1 MSSAQS
7 PSDTLIGER
16 LSSVYN
22 LWQPLRSGNWT
33 SAPLNRLYLAVQQ
46 LAESCEQHETLGDR
60 VLELEVYLSSFVDA
74 DGVTP
79 KPEQLAEVDR
89 LFGAVIEL
97 GKRFNPRLG
106 QTQAAPAT
114 PTAAS
119 QQRRLLLLQAASEP
133 VQGLAQTLKERGYHV
148 LLLREAE
155 TAITAL
161 QRQPPDAVIITA
173 NLIEKQW
180 ARLGSIVTQLRQ
192 YQQIR
197 LPILFIGPDQD
208 VTLRLQTMRA
218 GVDACFNTG
227 VEAGVVIDRLGELL
241 QAQAAAP
248 YRILVVDDEPSH
260 ARFAQAILQ
269 KAGMET
275 RAVTDPLK
283 VPETLGQFKPD
294 LILMDLYM
302 PGCDGME
309 LTAMIRERD
318 EGVNVPIVFL
328 SGEQDEDKQID
339 ALNAGGDDF
348 IAKPL
353 RPRHLISAVT
363 SRIRRARQ
371 LDARLRPLLFRE
383 QAQQQA
389 ARLLNRNAFYQ
400 QLLLWLGK
408 PPKQLTQGLIWVEL
422 EQVRK
427 LVEQVGVPMLD
438 KALDTVGNRLAGQL
452 QADDLI
458 GHFGDTGFTVLAR
471 RSRYKEL
478 CDLAEQ
484 LRQTLAG
491 RLFEIGEATL
501 ALTGRVGGCVLQG
514 RPDQA
519 TRLLLDA
526 QAAAAQSKDSQCNI
540 TQAKETGGQGE
551 LLDLLRD
558 ALQHNS
564 LQAMYQPFV
573 SLRGASGEHYQ
584 MFLRLPK
591 PNGEVIPAAVFLQ
604 LAEEADL
611 LLDIDRWMLLR
622 ALQELAAP
630 SQRNRPVR
638 IMVYQSAASLK
649 DPLQLNWLA
658 EQLAQYPAE
667 FARGFVLCF
676 ETKAVADN
684 LRIAKQKINLLQAK
698 GIRVTLNNFHL
709 EPETV
714 QLLQYLPVAFLRVER
729 ETVRGKEQS
738 LAGLVKLSH
747 EQGKQIIIAKVEDAR
762 SLGELWG
769 YGVDFIQGDFVQP
782 LGEALDFDFSG
793 FVF

>member
-1 MSSAQS
+1 MSQAQ
-7 PSDTLIGER
+7 PSSDPIISDRLTL
-16 LSSVYN
+16 VYN
-22 LWQPLRSGNWT
+22 LWQPLRTGNW
-33 SAPLNRLYLAVQQ
+33 SAAALNRLYLAVQQ
-46 LAESCEQHETLGDR
+46 LAESCEQHEKLGDR
-60 VLELEVYLSSFVDA
+60 ILELEVYLSSFVDA
-74 DGVTP
+74 EGVTP
-79 KPEQLAEVDR
+79 KTDQLAEVER
-89 LFGAVIEL
+89 LFGAVMEL
-97 GKRFNPRLG
+97 GKAFNPRLG
-106 QTQAAPAT
+106 QAQPT
-114 PTAAS
+114 PTPTTANS
-119 QQRRLLLLQAASEP
+119 QRRLLLLQAASEP
-133 VQGLAQTLKERGYHV
+133 VQGLAQALKERGYTV
-148 LLLREAE
+148 LLLRETE

-161 QRQPPDAVIITA
+161 QRQPPDAVLITM
-173 NLIEKQW
+173 NLAEKQW

-192 YQQIR
+192 YQQVR
-197 LPILFIGPDQD
+197 LPVICIGPDQD
-208 VTLRLQTMRA
+208 VMLRLQTMRA
-218 GVDACFNTG
+218 GVDAYFNTG
-227 VEAGVVIDRLGELL
+227 VESGVVIDRLGELL

-371 LDARLRPLLFRE
+371 LDARLRPLLFKE
-383 QAQQQA
+383 QAEQQA
-389 ARLLNRNAFYQ
+389 GRVLTRNVFYQ

-408 PPKQLTQGLIWVEL
+408 PPKQVTQALLWVEL

-427 LVEQVGVPMLD
+427 LIEQVGVPALD
-438 KALDTVGNRLAGQL
+438 KALEAVGTRLASQL

-458 GHFGDTGFTVLAR
+458 GRFSDGGFTVLAR
-471 RSRYKEL
+471 RNRYKDL

-484 LRQTLAG
+484 LRNTLAS
-491 RLFEIGEATL
+491 RLFELGEATL
-501 ALTGRVGGCVLQG
+501 ALTGKVGGCVLQG

-526 QAAAAQSKDSQCNI
+526 QTATLQSKDGECSI
-540 TQAKETGGQGE
+540 RQAKEAGGQGE

-558 ALQHNS
+558 ALQHDS

-591 PNGEVIPAAVFLQ
+591 PNGEVVPAAVFLQ

-630 SQRNRPVR
+630 TQRNRPLRV
-638 IMVYQSAASLK
+638 MVYQSAASLK
-649 DPLQLNWLA
+649 DPLQINWLT
-658 EQLAQYPAE
+658 EQLTQYPPE
-667 FARGFVLCF
+667 LARGFVLCF
-676 ETKAVADN
+676 EMKAVADN
-684 LRIAKQKINLLQAK
+684 LRVAKQKINLLQAK
-698 GIRVTLNNFHL
+698 GIRVALNNFNL
-709 EPETV
+709 EPETI
-714 QLLQYLPVAFLRVER
+714 QLLQYLPVAFLRIER
-729 ETVRGKEQS
+729 ESVRSKEQS

-793 FVF
+793 FIF